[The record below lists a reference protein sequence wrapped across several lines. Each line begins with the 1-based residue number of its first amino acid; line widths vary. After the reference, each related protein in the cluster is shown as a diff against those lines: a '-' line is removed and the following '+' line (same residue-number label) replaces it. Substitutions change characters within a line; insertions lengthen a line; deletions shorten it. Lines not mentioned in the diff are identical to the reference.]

1 MATIFYFSSTG
12 NSLHVAKRI
21 AEQIGDEYSLI
32 PMRNEAVT
40 CSDDVVGFVFPVY
53 FFTLPRMV
61 ERFVNQVQITNKN
74 AYVFAAVPHGGQI
87 GGALARISHVLGKK
101 GITVHYGAKLRARSN
116 YLPMYTMDDSEEARR
131 QLDSELSAAAKA
143 IAAKTVRKTSKSTL
157 LLSKLGGSFY
167 PSEDSDR
174 FFTVSDACVHCATCQ
189 KVCPADNI
197 QVTDKGVEFLHKCE
211 HCIGC
216 LHNCPKDAIDWKG
229 KTQGKKRYRNH
240 NITLKE
246 LMTPSEEDQQ
256 SASIGE
262 SHKR

>member
-12 NSLHVAKRI
+12 NSLYVAKRI
-21 AEQIGDEYSLI
+21 AEEIGGEHSLV
-32 PMRNEAVT
+32 PMRQEAVT
-40 CSDDVVGFVFPVY
+40 CADDVVGFVFPVY

-61 ERFVNQVQITNKN
+61 EHFVNQVQITNKD

-87 GGALARISHVLGKK
+87 GGALARIDHITRQK
-101 GITVHYGAKLRARSN
+101 GITVHYSAKLRARSN

-131 QLDSELSAAAKA
+131 QLDTELSAAAKA

-167 PSEDSDR
+167 PPEDSDR
-174 FFTVSDACVHCATCQ
+174 FFSVSEACIRCKTCQ
-189 KVCPADNI
+189 KVCPAGNI
-197 QVTDKGVEFLHKCE
+197 QVTDKGVEFLNKCE

-229 KTQGKKRYRNH
+229 KTQGKKRYRNP
-240 NITLKE
+240 NIKLKE
-246 LMTPSEEDQQ
+246 LMTPSGESQQ
-256 SASIGE
+256 SAPAKE
-262 SHKR
+262 SHK